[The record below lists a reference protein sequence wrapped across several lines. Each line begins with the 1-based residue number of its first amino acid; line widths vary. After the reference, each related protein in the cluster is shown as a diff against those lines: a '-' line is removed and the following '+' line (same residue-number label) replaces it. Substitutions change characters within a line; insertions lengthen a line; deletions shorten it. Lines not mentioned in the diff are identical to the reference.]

1 MNQLKFL
8 AASFTVLFAVS
19 CSKEQEQKSPQS
31 KESLPA
37 KSEAAPAQ
45 SVTAPSAA
53 PSKGT
58 ITGKV
63 VFKGSQRPGKL
74 SVGKDREVCGDDKP
88 DSSLLI
94 GGDGGLKNAVVQIA
108 GLREGVTLSKD
119 AVIDQVKCE
128 YLPHVSVVPA
138 GATVTFKNSD
148 GILHN
153 IHTVSQIN
161 SPFNR
166 AQPKFLKEVKETFNK
181 PEVIALRCDVHGWMS
196 GWVIVT
202 DNVYFAVTSSDGA
215 FKMTDVPAGK
225 HNLEIWH
232 EKLGS
237 STQTVEI
244 KAGET
249 VNLTLEF
256 QTKK

>member
-1 MNQLKFL
+1 MKRLNYL
-8 AASFTVLFAVS
+8 SVGFAVLLAVG
-19 CSKEQEQKSPQS
+19 CSKEPAQKSPPA
-31 KESLPA
+31 KES
-37 KSEAAPAQ
+37 APAQ
-45 SVTAPSAA
+45 SVAAPSAA
-53 PSKGT
+53 LGKGT
-58 ITGKV
+58 IAGKV
-63 VFKGSQRPGKL
+63 VFKGGQRPGKL

-88 DSSLLI
+88 DPSLLV

-108 GLREGVTLSKD
+108 GLGEGVTPSKE
-119 AVIDQVKCE
+119 AVVDQVKCE

-166 AQPKFLKEVKETFNK
+166 AQPKFLKEIKESFAK

-196 GWVIVT
+196 GWILVT
-202 DNVYFAVTSSDGA
+202 ENVYFAVTESEGT
-215 FKMTDVPAGK
+215 FKLTDVPAGK
-225 HNLEIWH
+225 RTLEIWH

-237 STQTVEI
+237 STQTVEL

-249 VNLTLEF
+249 VNVTFEL
-256 QTKK
+256 QMKK

>member
-1 MNQLKFL
+1 MKLLINLP
-8 AASFTVLFAVS
+8 VCFALLLVVG
-19 CSKEQEQKSPQS
+19 CSKEPEQKSS
-31 KESLPA
+31 TA
-37 KSEAAPAQ
+37 KKPAQ

-53 PSKGT
+53 QGKGT

-63 VFKGSQRPGKL
+63 IFKGSYSPGKL
-74 SVGKDREVCGDDKP
+74 SVGKDREVCGDGKP
-88 DSSLLI
+88 DPSLLV
-94 GGDGGLKNAVVQIA
+94 GSDGGLKNSVVQIA
-108 GLREGVTLSKD
+108 GLREGVTPSKEA
-119 AVIDQVKCE
+119 AVDQLKCE
-128 YLPHVSVVPA
+128 YVPHVSVIPT
-138 GATVTFKNSD
+138 GATVTFRNSD

-153 IHTVSQIN
+153 IHTVSQSN

-166 AQPKFLKEVKETFNK
+166 AQPKFLKEIKETFAK

-202 DNVYFAVTSSDGA
+202 DNVYFAVTQSDGA
-215 FKMTDVPAGK
+215 FNLTDVPAGK

-237 STQTVEI
+237 SAQTVEI

-249 VNLTLEF
+249 ANLTLEF
-256 QTKK
+256 PIKK

>member
-1 MNQLKFL
+1 MKRLNYLPACL
-8 AASFTVLFAVS
+8 AVLLAIA
-19 CSKEQEQKSPQS
+19 CSKEPEQKSSPA
-31 KESLPA
+31 KES
-37 KSEAAPAQ
+37 APAE

-53 PSKGT
+53 PGKGT

-63 VFKGSQRPGKL
+63 IFKGSHRPGKL
-74 SVGKDREVCGDDKP
+74 SVGKDREVCGDEKP
-88 DSSLLI
+88 DPSLLV

-108 GLREGVTLSKD
+108 GLREGVTSIKD
-119 AVIDQVKCE
+119 AVVDQVKCE
-128 YLPHVSVVPA
+128 YVPHVSVVPA
-138 GATVTFKNSD
+138 GANVTFKNSD

-166 AQPKFLKEVKETFNK
+166 AQPKFLKEIKEIFAK

-196 GWVIVT
+196 GWIIVT
-202 DNVYFAVTSSDGA
+202 DNVYFDVTQSDGG
-215 FKMTDVPAGK
+215 FKFTNVPAGK
-225 HNLEIWH
+225 HTLEIWH

-237 STQTVEI
+237 STQTVEL

-249 VNLTLEF
+249 VNVTVEF
-256 QTKK
+256 PVKK

>member
-1 MNQLKFL
+1 MKRLNYLLVCL
-8 AASFTVLFAVS
+8 ATLLAVG
-19 CSKEQEQKSPQS
+19 CSKESEQKTALA
-31 KESLPA
+31 KESV
-37 KSEAAPAQ
+37 PAQ
-45 SVTAPSAA
+45 VDTASSPATG
-53 PSKGT
+53 KGM

-63 VFKGSQRPGKL
+63 IFKGSQRGGKL
-74 SVGKDREVCGDDKP
+74 AVGKDREVCGDDKP
-88 DSSLLI
+88 DPSLI
-94 GGDGGLKNAVVQIA
+94 VGGDGALKNAVVQVA
-108 GLREGVTLSKD
+108 GLRQGVTPNKE
-119 AVIDQVKCE
+119 AVVDQVKCE
-128 YLPHVSVVPA
+128 YAPHVSVVPA

-166 AQPKFLKEVKETFNK
+166 AQPKYLKEIKETFAK

-196 GWVIVT
+196 GWLIVT
-202 DNVYFAVTSSDGA
+202 DNVYFAVAQSDGG
-215 FKMTDVPAGK
+215 FKLSDVPAGK

-237 STQTVEI
+237 LTLAVEL

-249 VNLTLEF
+249 VSLTIEF
-256 QTKK
+256 PQKK